1 MSVLAIDI
9 GSEFVDLA
17 FEGEDTLKTLKRPVG
32 SSDPAG
38 AILSAIDDFSQS
50 ASIPVSAL
58 RDIRIGSTGAIN
70 ALLAKRI
77 GRIALLTTTGFAD
90 TLYLGRQ
97 NRRDL
102 YDPIARLASPT
113 FLVDRLDIH
122 EIAGR
127 LDAEGK
133 EIDPQPENGASELV
147 RTLGFKGYD
156 AVAVCLLYSY
166 LNPDHELRLREC
178 IEKALPDVPV
188 ILSHEIDPNPREF
201 ERTVSTCLE
210 ACLRSME
217 ARTMAALETGLAK
230 RGFTEKLQFADGTG
244 RLLTPAVAKTRSSAL
259 LISGPAAAARH
270 AAWLSNASK
279 TPLALAV
286 DIGSTTTDMTL
297 IKDGAPTFTRQSE
310 FAGVP
315 IRQAMT
321 DVHSLD
327 LGGLACPVLDGIGGI
342 VFERPSEAP
351 SLSLR
356 ALSLRDCLAWLERIP
371 VRAAPDT
378 KIFLDTLGE
387 DLGLSTDATAE
398 AIVAAAEQQVASALL
413 KFSVKRNVD
422 PSRAVFVGMGGL
434 GAVLGAGIAERLGI
448 TKILAHEAPA
458 VAGALGML
466 TMGPNVS
473 SRLRVGATALVL
485 GQSGLADRLNT
496 LRDALPPLDSARFTE
511 SLSVEMA
518 ATPFMHPFE
527 VTLTQP
533 SDDPHVLVS
542 AFATQYTDRFG
553 IAPPGSGHVFA
564 MTLSHVPA
572 DLFTHRPEPALPEA
586 SSGMIASDGGTL
598 WIPEGW
604 VLSVVQGGYA
614 MTRAE
619 A

>member
-1 MSVLAIDI
+1 MSGLAIDI

-32 SSDPAG
+32 SSDPAR

-50 ASIPVSAL
+50 AGIPVPDLS
-58 RDIRIGSTGAIN
+58 DIRIGSTGAIN
-70 ALLAKRI
+70 ALLARRC
-77 GRIALLTTTGFAD
+77 GRIALVTTTGFAD

-133 EIDPQPENGASELV
+133 EIDPLPENGASELV
-147 RTLGFKGYD
+147 RTLGPKGYD

-210 ACLRSME
+210 ACLRPME
-217 ARTMAALETGLAK
+217 ARTMAALETGLAQ

-270 AAWLSNASK
+270 AAWLSDASK

-321 DVHSLD
+321 DVHNLD

-342 VFERPSEAP
+342 VFDRPSETP
-351 SLSLR
+351 SLT
-356 ALSLRDCLAWLERIP
+356 LRDCLAWLERIP

-387 DLGLSTDATAE
+387 GLGLSTDATAD

-448 TKILAHEAPA
+448 TKILAPEAPA

-473 SRLRVGATALVL
+473 SRLRVGATALAL

-533 SDDPHVLVS
+533 SDDPQVLVS
-542 AFATQYTDRFG
+542 AFATQYADRFG

-572 DLFTHRPEPALPEA
+572 DLFTQRPEPALPEA

-604 VLSVVQGGYA
+604 VLSAVQGGYA

>member
-17 FEGEDTLKTLKRPVG
+17 FEGKDALKTLKRPVG
-32 SSDPAG
+32 SDDPAG

-50 ASIPVSAL
+50 TGLPVPDL
-58 RDIRIGSTGAIN
+58 TDIRIGSTGAIN
-70 ALLAKRI
+70 ALLARRG
-77 GRIALLTTTGFAD
+77 GRIALVTTTGFAD

-97 NRRDL
+97 NRREL
-102 YDPIARLASPT
+102 YNPIARLASPT
-113 FLVDRLDIH
+113 FLVDRPDIH

-127 LDAEGK
+127 FDAEGQ
-133 EIDPQPENGASELV
+133 EIEQLSENGAAELG
-147 RTLGFKGYD
+147 RTLGFEHYD
-156 AVAVCLLYSY
+156 AIAVCLLYSY
-166 LNPDHELRLREC
+166 LNPDHELHLRET
-178 IEKALPDVPV
+178 IEQAVPDVPV

-210 ACLRSME
+210 ACLRPME
-217 ARTMAALETGLAK
+217 ARTMAALESGLSQ
-230 RGFTEKLQFADGTG
+230 RGFTGKLQFADGTG
-244 RLLTPAVAKTRSSAL
+244 RLLTPEIAKTRSSAL

-270 AAWLSNASK
+270 AAWLSNTSE

-297 IKDGAPTFTRQSE
+297 IKEGSPLITRQSE

-342 VFERPSEAP
+342 VFERPSETP
-351 SLSLR
+351 SLT
-356 ALSLRDCLAWLERIP
+356 LRDCLARLGRIP
-371 VRAAPDT
+371 VPAAPDT
-378 KIFLDTLGE
+378 KIFLDILGE
-387 DLGLSTDATAE
+387 DLGLSTDATAD

-448 TKILAHEAPA
+448 TKILAPEAPA

-473 SRLRVGATALVL
+473 SRLRVGATALAL
-485 GQSGLADRLNT
+485 GQSGLADGLNT
-496 LRDALPPLDSARFTE
+496 LRAALPSLDSTRFTE

-527 VTLTQP
+527 VTLPQP
-533 SDDPHVLVS
+533 SDDPQILVS
-542 AFATQYTDRFG
+542 AFSDQYADRFG
-553 IAPPGSGHVFA
+553 ISPPGSGHVFA
-564 MTLSHVPA
+564 MTLEHVPA
-572 DLFTHRPEPALPEA
+572 DRHSTRPEPTLPDA
-586 SSGMIASDGGTL
+586 SSGMIASEGGTL

-604 VLSVVQGGYA
+604 DLSVIEGGYV
-614 MTRAE
+614 MTRAG